1 MFTNSF
7 ALKNEIIITN
17 DGSHSIFNPII
28 NESYH
33 SKNGAIIEAMHI
45 FIQNGF
51 LSLKK
56 KNINILE
63 IGFGSGLNTLLTY
76 LQAEDK
82 LITTNYHTIE
92 RYPLKNQILKQLNYA
107 KLIGIDKK
115 KFLAIH
121 KCNWQKEN
129 KISDYF
135 KLTKNHIAIEKYN
148 TNIKFDIIYF
158 DAFSPEKQPEL
169 WTKKIFQKMYYFL
182 KNNGTLITY
191 CAKGVVK
198 RTMKEVGFQINV
210 LKGPPGKRE
219 ITQGK
224 K

>member
-1 MFTNSF
+1 MFENRIT
-7 ALKNEIIITN
+7 LENEIIITN
-17 DGSHSIFNPII
+17 DGSHSVFNPII

-45 FIQNGF
+45 FIKNGF

-56 KNINILE
+56 ENINILE

-107 KLIGIDKK
+107 KLIGIDKE

-121 KCNWQKEN
+121 KCNWQKEY

-135 KLTKNHIAIEKYN
+135 KLTKNNIAIEKYN
-148 TNIKFDIIYF
+148 TNIKFDIIYLTL
-158 DAFSPEKQPEL
+158 SLQ
-169 WTKKIFQKMYYFL
+169 
-182 KNNGTLITY
+182 KNNQNFG
-191 CAKGVVK
+191 
-198 RTMKEVGFQINV
+198 
-210 LKGPPGKRE
+210 LKKFF
-219 ITQGK
+219 K
-224 K
+224 KCIIS